1 VEAGELGRKITVD
14 HRHRTEQEEG
24 AANVEGHKRIK
35 GLRRRVGVVAVAGVR
50 RSNNVNKRLLSNNG
64 NKRLLSNGG
73 VAEGVRRSNNV
84 NKRLLSNNGN
94 KRLLSKGRAVRREA
108 DEVAGS
114 SRTSKGSSRVA
125 EGHHNSK
132 GRAAPRGDLG
142 ADAELPCK
150 ISSSKEGGVAEAEA
164 ARGKARL
171 HSSAKALP
179 HRGNSKCNN
188 EEVTNR

>member
-1 VEAGELGRKITVD
+1 
-14 HRHRTEQEEG
+14 
-24 AANVEGHKRIK
+24 
-35 GLRRRVGVVAVAGVR
+35 
-50 RSNNVNKRLLSNNG
+50 
-64 NKRLLSNGG
+64 
-73 VAEGVRRSNNV
+73 VAEGALDPRARHHNS
-84 NKRLLSNNGN
+84 R
-94 KRLLSKGRAVRREA
+94 GRAVRREA

-125 EGHHNSK
+125 EGALDPRARHHNSKGSSRVAEVARHHNSK
-132 GRAAPRGDLG
+132 GRAAPRVDLG